1 MLPEPLP
8 GLGVVGDAPVDGEV
22 LVEGDALVDGLTSGD
37 TLGDGDVAACTAMV
51 PNPPTMPT
59 AAATTILA
67 TGPRIQP
74 RLSKLITS
82 LAAMRWPIATGSSMS
97 MVAFQFHDE
106 FREGILIKARSSL
119 PIGAFGSRRRLGSVG
134 GREFRGRRNHRAT
147 PKSAT
152 RLEPGPLARAAQA
165 RRRDSSRLRC

>member
-22 LVEGDALVDGLTSGD
+22 LVEGDALVDGPTSGE
-37 TLGDGDVAACTAMV
+37 TRGDGDVAACTAIV

-59 AAATTILA
+59 PTATTILA

-74 RLSKLITS
+74 RLSNLITS

-97 MVAFQFHDE
+97 MAAFQFHDE
-106 FREGILIKARSSL
+106 FVRPSLYKARSSL
-119 PIGAFGSRRRLGSVG
+119 PIGAFDSQRHLGSVG

-152 RLEPGPLARAAQA
+152 RLEPGPRARAAHA
-165 RRRDSSRLRC
+165 TRRDNRRRRR